1 MLYGE
6 LLVFANCIGFD
17 EEENMESLIAC
28 HECDLLQQ
36 SRALPV
42 GATARC
48 PRCGAVL
55 YRRKR
60 NSLDRVL
67 ALTIAGMVLFIVA
80 NVYPFL
86 TFRLEAQKQ
95 ETTLITGIIELYH
108 QGMWMVAGVVFLTS
122 IVVPLLELTGML
134 YVLLPLKFNSRPWK
148 LAFFFRAI
156 RGFKPWGMME
166 VFMVG
171 ILVAFVKL
179 SKMATII
186 PGIALL
192 AFFLLIFVLAASA
205 AALDPHIVWNKL
217 EHRP

>member
-1 MLYGE
+1 M
-6 LLVFANCIGFD
+6 D
-17 EEENMESLIAC
+17 PLIAC

-36 SRALPV
+36 SRALPM

-67 ALTIAGMVLFIVA
+67 ALTIAGLMLFTVA

-86 TFRLEAQKQ
+86 TFRLEAQIQ
-95 ETTLITGIIELYH
+95 ETTLITGIIELYN
-108 QGMWMVAGVVFLTS
+108 QGMWIVAGVVLLTS
-122 IVVPLLELTGML
+122 IVMPLLELTGTL
-134 YVLLPLKFNSRPWK
+134 YVLLPLKFNRRPWS
-148 LAFFFRAI
+148 LPLFFRMVRI
-156 RGFKPWGMME
+156 FKPWGMME

-179 SKMATII
+179 SKMASII
-186 PGIALL
+186 PGMALY
-192 AFFLLIFVLAASA
+192 AFMLLIFVLAASA
-205 AALDPHIVWNKL
+205 ASLDPHIVWDRL
-217 EHRP
+217 EHHR

>member
-1 MLYGE
+1 M
-6 LLVFANCIGFD
+6 D
-17 EEENMESLIAC
+17 SLIAC

-36 SRALPV
+36 RQPLPM

-48 PRCGAVL
+48 ARCGAVL

-67 ALTIAGMVLFIVA
+67 ALTTAGLILFIVA

-86 TFRLEAQKQ
+86 TFRIEAQIQ

-108 QGMWMVAGVVFLTS
+108 QGVWIVAGVVLLTS

-134 YVLLPLKFNSRPWK
+134 YVLLPLKFNRRPWK
-148 LAFFFRAI
+148 LPLFFRAI
-156 RGFKPWGMME
+156 RNFKPWGMLE

-171 ILVAFVKL
+171 ILVAIVKL
-179 SKMATII
+179 SKMASII
-186 PGIALL
+186 PGTALY
-192 AFFLLIFVLAASA
+192 AFMILIFVLAASA
-205 AALDPHIVWNKL
+205 ASLDPHLVWKRL
-217 EHRP
+217 EYPQ

>member
-1 MLYGE
+1 M
-6 LLVFANCIGFD
+6 D
-17 EEENMESLIAC
+17 SLIAC

-36 SRALPV
+36 SRALPM

-67 ALTIAGMVLFIVA
+67 ALTIAGLILFTVA

-86 TFRLEAQKQ
+86 TFRLEAQIQ
-95 ETTLITGIIELYH
+95 ETTLITGIIELYN
-108 QGMWMVAGVVFLTS
+108 QGMWIVAGVVLLTS
-122 IVVPLLELTGML
+122 IVMPLLELTGTL
-134 YVLLPLKFNSRPWK
+134 YVLLPLKFNRRPWS
-148 LAFFFRAI
+148 LPLFFRMVRI
-156 RGFKPWGMME
+156 FKPWGMME

-179 SKMATII
+179 SKMASII
-186 PGIALL
+186 PGMALYS
-192 AFFLLIFVLAASA
+192 FMVLIFVMAASA
-205 AALDPHIVWNKL
+205 ASLDPHIVWNRL
-217 EHRP
+217 EHH